1 MDLDFSK
8 LSLVFSHCFTP
19 LTNLVD
25 WVLQIKSSNPVTNCI
40 DLKPRCVCSH
50 QIRSLEYST
59 TGDVI
64 LVIAGNAQAKVID
77 RDGFEKC
84 ECIKGDQYLVDPA
97 STKVGGVVRVWFVAL
112 ITIMQPRHTC
122 DEKRTCN
129 SKTLILKDNSV
140 GSIWTCLTARPCY
153 ATNTNKHGYNTNR
166 CHKHK

>member
-1 MDLDFSK
+1 M
-8 LSLVFSHCFTP
+8 SLVFSHCFTP
-19 LTNLVD
+19 LTNVVD
-25 WVLQIKSSNPVTNCI
+25 WVLQIKSSNPVQNCI

-97 STKVGGVVRVWFVAL
+97 STKVGGVVEVWSVAL
-112 ITIMQPRHTC
+112 ITSMLPWHTC
-122 DEKRTCN
+122 DDRGLVTRK
-129 SKTLILKDNSV
+129 L
-140 GSIWTCLTARPCY
+140 
-153 ATNTNKHGYNTNR
+153 
-166 CHKHK
+166 